1 MENQLCEIK
10 IHLFSLG
17 FQNTYWSHW
26 NKLDHNHPLKFNV
39 CSVRLCIYRSA
50 GLDAASSWSNS
61 SSVALWEM
69 KPHDT
74 PANLP
79 TRHHYLNMGCFTIFV
94 QCMRESVNHYSS
106 VEWPNP
112 SGSRKCSH
120 FSCVTNRK
128 SVDKCV
134 HLLCYPMR
142 VICVKFC
149 STGEDKDAV
158 ESTNII
164 PANIDSPTKHTI
176 LSQCSCFS

>member
-1 MENQLCEIK
+1 MYAVYVCVYIDLQVLMLRLVDQTPLLLLCER
-10 IHLFSLG
+10 
-17 FQNTYWSHW
+17 W
-26 NKLDHNHPLKFNV
+26 NRMIP
-39 CSVRLCIYRSA
+39 
-50 GLDAASSWSNS
+50 
-61 SSVALWEM
+61 
-69 KPHDT
+69 

-142 VICVKFC
+142 VICVKFS

>member
-1 MENQLCEIK
+1 MENQLCERE
-10 IHLFSLG
+10 IHLFSWG
-17 FQNTYWSHW
+17 FQNIYWSHW
-26 NKLDHNHPLKFNV
+26 NKLHHDPPLKFHA

-50 GLDAASSWSNS
+50 GLDAAPSWSNN
-61 SSVALWEM
+61 M
-69 KPHDT
+69 IP

-79 TRHHYLNMGCFTIFV
+79 TRHHYLNMGWFTIFV

-142 VICVKFC
+142 VIWVKFS

-158 ESTNII
+158 EATNII
-164 PANIDSPTKHTI
+164 PANIDRHTKTH
-176 LSQCSCFS
+176 CS